1 MKKIIQSLDL
11 NIIPNNLN
19 EFQKFLVLEVII
31 LTMTLFAILHIIG
44 YFYFIHIL
52 KDIDLDKKHFIIKF
66 LINLYKKT
74 TYVFLIYNL
83 LFIISVYLFII
94 FLGLYIIWH

>member
-44 YFYFIHIL
+44 YFYFIYIL
-52 KDIDLDKKHFIIKF
+52 KDIDLDKKTLYYKIFNK
-66 LINLYKKT
+66 LI
-74 TYVFLIYNL
+74 
-83 LFIISVYLFII
+83 
-94 FLGLYIIWH
+94 